1 MATLID
7 DATATDY
14 FNRIDTAPEDQRQQ
28 MADDLLAWGKAKK
41 AQEYNDT
48 DEHFSK
54 LFTDKA
60 YFEQEKQANAAVQES
75 PDPDQAA
82 KRTLIGA
89 WLQHRSGRPID
100 TMSYQ
105 VERDAYAMANYGK
118 KNLDD
123 NQLFDFISGEY
134 NTQKKK
140 TEAINDLQMQSVGK
154 AIADSQLGQNRP
166 FVDGMT
172 EVFNQWQQKYPE
184 LVDGQNDA
192 AFLSQGYKLY
202 YDTINDLDTVR
213 PQASKALS
221 TLTSFTQGNA
231 TDEDMQSLANDFVGA
246 PPEDRQK
253 IYKYVTL
260 AAQAGQI
267 DRAGIEQFAINMGQ
281 AFTRGFDFVPQGSL
295 QLQEAGVSEALQAVQ
310 KGGKVWVPQNGDI
323 TKATISEK
331 TPVAQ
336 TLAEAPTAF
345 LFSNPKQDYREAT
358 PEEAGQFTS
367 YAKKAIESFKVVREL
382 RNVAKTGVDPIRPVL
397 EENSF
402 WGTAERGA
410 YGLSGSIPLM
420 GATAVNPFLG
430 VLAYQATEYDRI
442 MLENPEINPQFA
454 QGLALVEGAANA
466 AIDRVQL
473 SSLSG
478 RLPMFGRYLDRIAS
492 DGVRR
497 TVKIGANVVEQNLQ
511 EGAQDLIAPVLETA
525 VAALR
530 EDMPDKDFTK
540 LMDDWSGQRAETFFA
555 TLPLAL
561 IGGGV
566 ATYRDIKNP
575 SAELNATKLRMAGF
589 GKDQVTFIQRAETP
603 EEYDARIKMEWE
615 KRTPENIKAGE
626 QEVLNTI
633 EKARTPGELD
643 ARMQRV
649 TAPDGSEDI
658 VVTSPDG
665 KELLRTKSEQAALE
679 AVRQH
684 NEAQLLNRQFDTKYE
699 PEELRQIINDRIAN
713 WKSQD
718 SNNTLVMESEGM
730 NAQQKLEQLQAAGN
744 AAQIQELHNRIA
756 NSPLKDTP
764 YEQINILGEAS
775 VNDVAEMVFQPL
787 IKINPNTR
795 PENLREEIHHIGVK
809 VALKNGSVTLDTLRG
824 WLDATE
830 KALPDIFPNL
840 VRDTEG
846 DIVESLAQVQAA
858 YEDGK
863 IDTNEASN
871 LPASFIDYIKNMMRT
886 FAEVLRR
893 AVALRGAFKDG
904 ALPAE
909 YETFLAD
916 SVGLNQQARV
926 DTASNRV
933 SKEIITDGGQMLM
946 DFSIGSRSNAVST
959 DTPSIRASNAT
970 ITGPAN
976 YSIGAFHGTPHKVDK
991 FSTAKI
997 GTGEGAQVY
1006 GWGLYFAEKFG
1017 VAKKYRDDL
1026 TPDPV
1031 AKINKHL
1038 SLIGLGGH
1046 SASSKLAE
1054 KLVGNGGDLSLASSE
1069 FRKEGNKQIADLID
1083 KRVKEGRKSLDVNKG
1098 NLYTVELDVEL
1109 EDLLDWDKPLSEQ
1122 SEKIRNGL
1130 ASAFGVSRDAVEYWT
1145 GRLVDDLSENGPS
1158 GYSENRLNRVINEAV
1173 ESGGYGE
1180 EFGFQVWDEIKEAA
1194 PEVAEEFID
1203 WVKKH
1208 SAGGIA
1214 TTDTGESL
1222 YRLLASTKGSPK
1234 AASEAILAAGI
1245 PGIRYLDGDSRAEGQ
1260 GSSNYVIFDE
1270 NLIRITEENG
1280 NRIPASQALAAPA
1293 PGATNYSIGMTVAPL
1308 RRDSLSELNKKEM
1321 QKRASSAKFIH
1332 LQQVIDD
1339 VANAYGVKIESR
1351 QPVIGGWVES
1361 GQISLE
1367 VPEAILFDT
1376 DDLEMAQEMAAI
1388 VGASAPELQ
1397 NAVML
1402 WKDDDAGKDTVL
1414 EFQAKGADSALAI
1427 AKDLNNAGL
1436 NGFTYDTKTRKFSLV
1451 LAGVSPES
1459 IPKVYDYINDQSK
1472 TGNISSR
1479 GGTQARSGVAAFPSE
1494 SDYRGYLQGARS
1506 RADLLQQGQ
1515 REALLDVV
1523 DRAERRVDRY
1533 AAALKISEQAKK
1545 IQKKLKRPS
1554 TSALAIETE
1563 LKGKQF
1569 DNIRQLGLYL
1579 DARFNKVFGKPS
1591 FEIGGQEGIDIA
1603 SDAFVYDIID
1613 GLAGDG
1619 SGMGWYDERV
1629 QETIRELSKLHPEF
1643 ATDSNAL
1650 AVYIGILAT
1659 TSQGYT
1665 VVENFK
1671 QANKVYNEYKRTGRI
1686 PTDFKFAK
1694 SSDPINSNLAQI
1706 QGLIDE
1712 HGLDGY
1718 AEFMDREVTGQ
1729 ALRDQFGKTP
1739 TGVTLK
1745 DTVRGNRVLGPKIG
1759 SFFNNLRGQ
1768 FDTITMDLW
1777 YTRTMHRF
1785 LGETVVPL
1793 DSDKMQKAI
1802 TKFREEL
1809 KNDGVRT
1816 YGIDINEALKDDEAT
1831 VQAALT
1837 LFQRWARGDND
1848 YTEKGYFKFPDGY
1861 KIEKAA
1867 RGIFSIGGMKGAPQ
1881 NKTHRQYFAKVV
1893 LEAKAKLAKLGMK
1906 LTEADMQAIIW
1917 YREKNLFARTGVA
1930 NAAAKPADYLDAVM
1944 VARSGAQ
1951 AQEDIDPADLEAEDG
1966 DTNYSIASQS
1976 EIDRVNRALG
1986 GMNRGPEGRLAIYE
2000 RAKQKF
2006 AQVLQSNKESL
2017 DAIKSA
2023 TPIDT
2028 TPAIDQVESERAAR
2042 LADLTTEETSEVEKA
2057 LQDNADTFMPRIEDA
2072 PTLAER
2078 KRVERDAKDRAKILE
2093 QGIRDK
2099 YAERKTAIET
2109 EANTKRQQIEQ
2120 SAASRDSASRA
2131 RMSEKV
2137 RRTKLLQ
2144 AIGELDAILSVLPP
2158 EVRGRV
2164 GGFAVLANIGTG
2176 DKALGDFFVKRID
2189 MIDRQLER
2197 TLKEEYGTAFDS
2209 LLERTKPKKA
2219 AAGEKPKGIG
2229 ADIQSL
2235 FAVVREA
2242 RNWSA
2247 EKVDGHIANIETQ
2260 IASGNLTAEEE
2271 AMLTREA
2278 DLVSLAGDWKNADS
2292 SRRAAAL
2299 SAVTETWAKG
2309 MSAFVQKK
2317 IREREDRDMARAEA
2331 ISATGKK
2338 GDYVGRRKRS
2348 AADNGLRGKVHG
2360 WFMDTLAWDGVVNIL
2375 FGHES
2380 PMAIR
2385 LSDGQRKA
2393 EYAKIDAV
2401 AAKEE
2406 AIHDL
2411 FTKLAD
2417 GNRAAGEKL
2426 MWQMSQP
2433 SISANGLNLSELE
2446 ALSATMLW
2454 MQEDGRRH
2462 MEGELNE
2469 NGMPVGKWHYDQK
2482 FIDDIESAL
2491 SPEAKAVR
2499 DYLLDAYGKEWF
2511 SINSV
2516 YRDLNGVNLPR
2527 IQNYSPVTVVPIN
2540 APAGMVTDPV
2550 TGNSV
2555 SATSISPGALR
2566 TRGTAIAEPA
2576 FRNVVQTYLAHTR
2589 QMEHW
2594 KAFAPWIK
2602 EANGILRF
2610 RDVQNSIKEAGGEE
2624 ATGVLNRYLDAFSQ
2638 GGNRDASL
2646 GLEISQVLNRMA
2658 SRAAQVAL
2666 IGRVG
2671 TLAIQTTQIGA
2682 ASAELPMGAYV
2693 YRLGKLLTGNL
2704 GWGDSLNSAYIQ
2716 RRLKQMPPI
2725 VQIAMEGL
2733 KAGKPNQLKHQVEKI
2748 GRLISGSDALW
2759 TAGTYAMVYDYNLSQ
2774 AKTLGYTGK
2783 AAEDYA
2789 HNTAERI
2796 TDRLAQPTRM
2806 GAKSI
2811 YEVTAT
2817 NPGSRLG
2824 WAFASEAR
2832 KNLALLAYTKANRPL
2847 KRFGATALGFIV
2859 FNLAMGAFIRNAW
2872 KDIRDDGDDED
2883 EFFDAKTWNWKR
2895 IGVAMATEPL
2905 QGIPYLGDYIEKGI
2919 NAALGQY
2926 HQSSDLINF
2935 ERGVRA
2941 IRNIPDIVQ
2950 GEREM
2955 ADVLKDIDGMV
2966 SLMGL
2971 FNQNAAAAA
2980 SLTHIASDFFGV
2992 VENATEE

>member
-1 MATLID
+1 MTDLID
-7 DATATDY
+7 DATADLYLTE
-14 FNRIDTAPEDQRQQ
+14 IDKVTGDDRLKMANALEKYADSLAEKRRQQ
-28 MADDLLAWGKAKK
+28 
-41 AQEYNDT
+41 T

-54 LFTDKA
+54 LFTDEA

-75 PDPDQAA
+75 LDPDQTAKSAA
-82 KRTLIGA
+82 IGA
-89 WLQHRSGRPID
+89 WLEHHNGRPID
-100 TMSYQ
+100 PMSYQ
-105 VERDAYAMANYGK
+105 VERDAFAMANYGK

-140 TEAINDLQMQSVGK
+140 TEAINDLQMQVAAK
-154 AIADSQLGQNRP
+154 ALSDAHLDSNRP
-166 FVDGMT
+166 FFDGIT
-172 EVFNQWQQKYPE
+172 NEFNQWKAKYPE
-184 LVDGQNDA
+184 LVDGKNDA

-202 YDTINDLDTVR
+202 YDVFNDIESVR
-213 PQASKALS
+213 GKASKALS
-221 TLTSFTQGNA
+221 TLTAYTQGNA

-267 DRAGIEQFAINMGQ
+267 DRAGIEQFAVNMGQ
-281 AFTRGFDFVPQGSL
+281 AFTRGFDFVPQGTL
-295 QLQEAGVSEALQAVQ
+295 QMQEAGVNNWLESIRNGTQI
-310 KGGKVWVPQNGDI
+310 WVPADGDL
-323 TKATISEK
+323 TKAVVGNAPAGAESDAWRQATVPE
-331 TPVAQ
+331 AE
-336 TLAEAPTAF
+336 TLIQ
-345 LFSNPKQDYREAT
+345 S
-358 PEEAGQFTS
+358 GQNVR
-367 YAKKAIESFKVVREL
+367 ESFKVVREL

-410 YGLSGSIPLM
+410 YGLAGSIPLM

-430 VLAYQATEYDRI
+430 VLAYQSTEYDRI
-442 MLENPEINPQFA
+442 MLENPDVDPQFA

-473 SSLSG
+473 SSISG

-530 EDMPDKDFTK
+530 EDMPDKDFGK
-540 LMDDWSGQRAETFFA
+540 LLNEWGGQRAETFFA

-566 ATYRDIKNP
+566 ATYQDIKNP

-589 GKDQVTFIQRAETP
+589 GQDQVTFIQRAENP

-643 ARMQRV
+643 ARIERV

-665 KELLRTKSEQAALE
+665 RELLRTKSEQAALE

-684 NEAQLLNRQFDTKYE
+684 NEAQLINERNAVSDMVDYFRAQDPTNVATIE
-699 PEELRQIINDRIAN
+699 APRTVQQELDRLTEAGDSKGIAN
-713 WKSQD
+713 L
-718 SNNTLVMESEGM
+718 NERIRFAGIPEGSD
-730 NAQQKLEQLQAAGN
+730 L
-744 AAQIQELHNRIA
+744 
-756 NSPLKDTP
+756 TT
-764 YEQINILGEAS
+764 YNILGEAN
-775 VNDVAEMVFQPL
+775 VETTAEGVFRGV
-787 IKINPNTR
+787 IKLRENSR
-795 PENLREEIHHIGVK
+795 PEDAFEEINHVFVRK
-809 VALKNGSVTLDTLRG
+809 ALAEGRTDLDSLRG
-824 WLDATE
+824 WLNQTSEATGQTYATE
-830 KALPDIFPNL
+830 TETDIIENIAK
-840 VRDTEG
+840 VGMDY
-846 DIVESLAQVQAA
+846 AA
-858 YEDGK
+858 GR
-863 IDTNEASN
+863 IDETS
-871 LPASFIDYIKNMMRT
+871 LPASFVDYIKRMLQVFKETMARAIKLKDA
-886 FAEVLRR
+886 FATGKIDSNFES
-893 AVALRGAFKDG
+893 
-904 ALPAE
+904 
-909 YETFLAD
+909 FLAD
-916 SVGLNQQARV
+916 SVGLNQQTRV

-933 SKEIITDGGQMLM
+933 SKDIITDGGQMLM
-946 DFSIGSRSNAVST
+946 DFSIGSRTNAVST
-959 DTPSIRASNAT
+959 DT
-970 ITGPAN
+970 N
-976 YSIGAFHGTPHKVDK
+976 YSIGKKQDADYLAAVERGDMQTAQKMADEAAKAAGYSGSDHRMQHSAPDRE
-991 FSTAKI
+991 STALASVKTS
-997 GTGEGAQVY
+997 GLLPNDYWEKPQFYQSMPEEWESFSEVRDALNRSEKYTSEGKD
-1006 GWGLYFAEKFG
+1006 G
-1017 VAKKYRDDL
+1017 AKL
-1026 TPDPV
+1026 
-1031 AKINKHL
+1031 AKITVYRSVPK
-1038 SLIGLGGH
+1038 S
-1046 SASSKLAE
+1046 
-1054 KLVGNGGDLSLASSE
+1054 
-1069 FRKEGNKQIADLID
+1069 
-1083 KRVKEGRKSLDVNKG
+1083 VKEES
-1098 NLYTVELDVEL
+1098 
-1109 EDLLDWDKPLSEQ
+1109 
-1122 SEKIRNGL
+1122 IRNG
-1130 ASAFGVSRDAVEYWT
+1130 
-1145 GRLVDDLSENGPS
+1145 
-1158 GYSENRLNRVINEAV
+1158 
-1173 ESGGYGE
+1173 
-1180 EFGFQVWDEIKEAA
+1180 
-1194 PEVAEEFID
+1194 D
-1203 WVKKH
+1203 WVTPSKEYAAMEGRSIPEGYKII
-1208 SAGGIA
+1208 SQKVSLKNLWWDGNSIA
-1214 TTDTGESL
+1214 ELGFDDGKD
-1222 YRLLASTKGSPK
+1222 YAYKNTKNNRK
-1234 AASEAILAAGI
+1234 
-1245 PGIRYLDGDSRAEGQ
+1245 
-1260 GSSNYVIFDE
+1260 
-1270 NLIRITEENG
+1270 LIDPVTYDENG
-1280 NRIPASQALAAPA
+1280 NVIPLSQRFNPRSADI
-1293 PGATNYSIGMTVAPL
+1293 NYSIGKAADLASKNPELAKEIQKKSDALLNAAEQGNDVFFTKFWPQMLKKTGMNFKPTKANLLKAAETGMPEILEWLKSNPQYLDYYHKDWELTHDILKAVFPKMADDDLTGFRLFTGITSPNTKL
-1308 RRDSLSELNKKEM
+1308 MHNMADAVQLFNLWMDKGSIKSMRWEWSAKGNRKVGGGPFTFSGTTGAGKTFTAHVLEDLHGKLGSWESVKNYLWEGVSIKELNAFNKEAGY
-1321 QKRASSAKFIH
+1321 KGT
-1332 LQQVIDD
+1332 V
-1339 VANAYGVKIESR
+1339 
-1351 QPVIGGWVES
+1351 
-1361 GQISLE
+1361 
-1367 VPEAILFDT
+1367 
-1376 DDLEMAQEMAAI
+1376 
-1388 VGASAPELQ
+1388 
-1397 NAVML
+1397 
-1402 WKDDDAGKDTVL
+1402 DAGKIRQVVQSATGQSELIPRMFIFGPKVGAYTLNTSGDDRYTTTDIWEGRFIRSHFPAMFNDADGLPTSVEENKIFQ
-1414 EFQAKGADSALAI
+1414 EFAQAFNEVFKRESGLDLPPSALQAVRWFYMLNH
-1427 AKDLNNAGL
+1427 AKKAGYKYAS
-1436 NGFTYDTKTRKFSLV
+1436 TDDTISGYTERAVRLKLGINPRP
-1451 LAGVSPES
+1451 AGA
-1459 IPKVYDYINDQSK
+1459 
-1472 TGNISSR
+1472 
-1479 GGTQARSGVAAFPSE
+1479 GGTG
-1494 SDYRGYLQGARS
+1494 SD
-1506 RADLLQQGQ
+1506 
-1515 REALLDVV
+1515 
-1523 DRAERRVDRY
+1523 
-1533 AAALKISEQAKK
+1533 
-1545 IQKKLKRPS
+1545 
-1554 TSALAIETE
+1554 
-1563 LKGKQF
+1563 
-1569 DNIRQLGLYL
+1569 
-1579 DARFNKVFGKPS
+1579 
-1591 FEIGGQEGIDIA
+1591 
-1603 SDAFVYDIID
+1603 
-1613 GLAGDG
+1613 
-1619 SGMGWYDERV
+1619 
-1629 QETIRELSKLHPEF
+1629 
-1643 ATDSNAL
+1643 
-1650 AVYIGILAT
+1650 
-1659 TSQGYT
+1659 
-1665 VVENFK
+1665 
-1671 QANKVYNEYKRTGRI
+1671 QANN
-1686 PTDFKFAK
+1686 
-1694 SSDPINSNLAQI
+1694 
-1706 QGLIDE
+1706 
-1712 HGLDGY
+1712 
-1718 AEFMDREVTGQ
+1718 
-1729 ALRDQFGKTP
+1729 
-1739 TGVTLK
+1739 
-1745 DTVRGNRVLGPKIG
+1745 
-1759 SFFNNLRGQ
+1759 
-1768 FDTITMDLW
+1768 
-1777 YTRTMHRF
+1777 
-1785 LGETVVPL
+1785 
-1793 DSDKMQKAI
+1793 
-1802 TKFREEL
+1802 
-1809 KNDGVRT
+1809 
-1816 YGIDINEALKDDEAT
+1816 
-1831 VQAALT
+1831 
-1837 LFQRWARGDND
+1837 
-1848 YTEKGYFKFPDGY
+1848 
-1861 KIEKAA
+1861 
-1867 RGIFSIGGMKGAPQ
+1867 GAPVQ
-1881 NKTHRQYFAKVV
+1881 K
-1893 LEAKAKLAKLGMK
+1893 
-1906 LTEADMQAIIW
+1906 
-1917 YREKNLFARTGVA
+1917 
-1930 NAAAKPADYLDAVM
+1930 
-1944 VARSGAQ
+1944 
-1951 AQEDIDPADLEAEDG
+1951 G

-1986 GMNRGPEGRLAIYE
+1986 GMNRGPDERLKVYQRGKE
-2000 RAKQKF
+2000 KF
-2006 AQVLQSNKESL
+2006 LRVMQQNKEEL
-2017 DAIKSA
+2017 DAIRSA
-2023 TPIDT
+2023 VSTNT
-2028 TPAIDQVESERAAR
+2028 APAVEQVESERAAK
-2042 LADLTTEETSEVEKA
+2042 LADLTAEESTEVAKA
-2057 LQDNADTFMPRIEDA
+2057 LQDNADTFMPRIEA
-2072 PTLAER
+2072 TATPAER

-2093 QGIRDK
+2093 KGIRDK
-2099 YAERKTAIET
+2099 YAERKAAIDT
-2109 EANTKRQQIEQ
+2109 EAKTQRDQILQ
-2120 SAASRDSASRA
+2120 AATAKDSAANA
-2131 RMSEKV
+2131 RMRDKV
-2137 RRTKLLQ
+2137 RQTKLVD
-2144 AIGELDAILSVLPP
+2144 AIGELDGILKALPP

-2176 DKALGDFFVKRID
+2176 DKALADFFVKRID

-2197 TLKEEYGTAFDS
+2197 TLKEEYGNVFDA

-2242 RNWSA
+2242 RDWSA

-2299 SAVTETWAKG
+2299 SAATETWAKG

-2360 WFMDTLAWDGVVNIL
+2360 WFMDTLAWDGVVNML

-2406 AIHDL
+2406 SIHDL
-2411 FTKLAD
+2411 FTKLAN

-2469 NGMPVGKWHYDQK
+2469 NGMPIGKWHYDQK
-2482 FIDDIESAL
+2482 FIDEIEAAL
-2491 SPEAKAVR
+2491 SPEAKTVR
-2499 DYLLDAYGKEWF
+2499 DYLLDSYGKEWF

-2516 YRDLNGVNLPR
+2516 YREMNGINLSR

-2540 APAGMVTDPV
+2540 APSGMVTDPV

-2926 HQSSDLINF
+2926 HQSSDLISF

-2992 VENATEE
+2992 VENATED

>member
-1 MATLID
+1 MIEIND
-7 DATATDY
+7 DAAAADIYTK
-14 FNRIDTAPEDQRQQ
+14 IDSTTGDERQQ
-28 MADDLLAWGKAKK
+28 MADALITYGEKKAKE
-41 AQEYNDT
+41 EYNQA
-48 DEHFSK
+48 DEHFSN
-54 LFTDKA
+54 LFLDEKYYAEQVNTPDLQQA
-60 YFEQEKQANAAVQES
+60 YEATPFPKE
-75 PDPDQAA
+75 AA
-82 KRTLIGA
+82 KRAVLQGY
-89 WLQHRSGRPID
+89 LQHASGAPVSAD
-100 TMSYQ
+100 TYEFIRDSYAQ
-105 VERDAYAMANYGK
+105 AKFGK
-118 KNLDD
+118 TTVSDD
-123 NQLFDFISGEY
+123 EMFGLVRGEY
-134 NTQKKK
+134 DWQKQR
-140 TEAINDLQMQSVGK
+140 TEAINDLQMQAVGK
-154 AIADSQLGQNRP
+154 AITDSQLGQNRP

-184 LVDGQNDA
+184 LVDGKNDA

-281 AFTRGFDFVPQGSL
+281 AFTRGFDFVPQGTL
-295 QLQEAGVSEALQAVQ
+295 QMQEAGVNNWLESIRNGTQI
-310 KGGKVWVPQNGDI
+310 WVPADGDL
-323 TKATISEK
+323 TKAVVGNAPAGAESDAWRQATVPE
-331 TPVAQ
+331 AE
-336 TLAEAPTAF
+336 TLIQ
-345 LFSNPKQDYREAT
+345 S
-358 PEEAGQFTS
+358 GQNVR
-367 YAKKAIESFKVVREL
+367 ESFKVVREL

-410 YGLSGSIPLM
+410 YGLAGSLPLM
-420 GATAVNPFLG
+420 GVTAVNPYLG
-430 VLAYQATEYDRI
+430 ALAYQAQEYDRI
-442 MLENPEINPQFA
+442 MLENPDINPKFA
-454 QGLALVEGAANA
+454 QGLALVEGVANA
-466 AIDRVQL
+466 ATDRL
-473 SSLSG
+473 EIANISG
-478 RLPMFGRYLDRIAS
+478 RLPMFGRWLDRVS
-492 DGVRR
+492 SNGVRR
-497 TVKIGANVVEQNLQ
+497 TAKIAGSIAFENLQ
-511 EGAQDLIAPVLETA
+511 EAGQDLIAPILEA
-525 VAALR
+525 PISALR
-530 EDMPDKDFTK
+530 DDMPDQNFTK

-566 ATYRDIKNP
+566 ATYQDIKNP

-589 GKDQVTFIQRAETP
+589 GQDQVTFIQRAENP
-603 EEYDARIKMEWE
+603 EEYDARIQMEWE

-684 NEAQLLNRQFDTKYE
+684 NEAQLINERNAVSDMVDYFRAQDPANVATIE
-699 PEELRQIINDRIAN
+699 APRTVQQELDRLTEAGDSKGIAN
-713 WKSQD
+713 L
-718 SNNTLVMESEGM
+718 NERIRFAGIPEGSD
-730 NAQQKLEQLQAAGN
+730 L
-744 AAQIQELHNRIA
+744 
-756 NSPLKDTP
+756 TT
-764 YEQINILGEAS
+764 YNILGEAN
-775 VNDVAEMVFQPL
+775 VETTAEGVFRGV
-787 IKINPNTR
+787 IKLRENSR
-795 PENLREEIHHIGVK
+795 PEDAFEEINHVFVRK
-809 VALKNGSVTLDTLRG
+809 ALAEGRTDLDSLRG
-824 WLDATE
+824 WLNQTSEATGETYATE
-830 KALPDIFPNL
+830 TETDIIENIAK
-840 VRDTEG
+840 VGMDY
-846 DIVESLAQVQAA
+846 AA
-858 YEDGK
+858 GRIEE
-863 IDTNEASN
+863 TS
-871 LPASFIDYIKNMMRT
+871 LPASFVDYIKRMLQVFKETMARAIKLKDA
-886 FAEVLRR
+886 FATGKIDSNFES
-893 AVALRGAFKDG
+893 
-904 ALPAE
+904 
-909 YETFLAD
+909 FLAD

-933 SKEIITDGGQMLM
+933 SKDIITDGGQMLM
-946 DFSIGSRSNAVST
+946 DFSIGSRTNAVST
-959 DTPSIRASNAT
+959 DTPTIRASNAT

-976 YSIGAFHGTPHKVDK
+976 YSIAAHHGTPHKVDK

-997 GTGEGAQVY
+997 GTGEGAQAY
-1006 GWGLYFAEKFG
+1006 GWGLYFAENKG
-1017 VAKKYRDDL
+1017 VAEQYQKNIKPEWQV
-1026 TPDPV
+1026 TPTADGFRAMVLDANLKPKT
-1031 AKINKHL
+1031 AANFKTE
-1038 SLIGLGGH
+1038 
-1046 SASSKLAE
+1046 AE
-1054 KLVGNGGDLSLASSE
+1054 ATQWAENETGYKG
-1069 FRKEGNKQIADLID
+1069 
-1083 KRVKEGRKSLDVNKG
+1083 G
-1098 NLYTVELDVEL
+1098 NLYTVELNAEP

-1122 SEKIRNGL
+1122 GEKVR
-1130 ASAFGVSRDAVEYWT
+1130 
-1145 GRLVDDLSENGPS
+1145 
-1158 GYSENRLNRVINEAV
+1158 
-1173 ESGGYGE
+1173 
-1180 EFGFQVWDEIKEAA
+1180 AA
-1194 PEVAEEFID
+1194 IHQWHFEKNLPVAEVSQLQSISE
-1203 WVKKH
+1203 WVRWNYSDKQF
-1208 SAGGIA
+1208 
-1214 TTDTGESL
+1214 SL
-1222 YRLLASTKGSPK
+1222 ELF
-1234 AASEAILAAGI
+1234 AAGI
-1245 PGIRYLDGDSRAEGQ
+1245 PGIRYLDGGSRGSNSSVWKDGNQWAVTFADPSAGQ
-1260 GSSNYVIFDE
+1260 STTRRFPNEKEARAFDASLERTYNYVIFDE

-1293 PGATNYSIGMTVAPL
+1293 TGATNYSIGIAPNGNTSNLKPEEQALAHSSEFKAWAGDWAALEYQNRIERFILDALDGKKDQEEIPL
-1308 RRDSLSELNKKEM
+1308 RKVTAQEVNEVMRQGGPNISGMEHVLDAAHIRHAFNSHSSKEEGDKKPGQRPLTRNDLMRIPEIINSYDSLRVKKAGTNRTSIIYGKSYQDGTINYIERVFETSRKNKPRLVTKTVWAVTE
-1321 QKRASSAKFIH
+1321 A
-1332 LQQVIDD
+1332 
-1339 VANAYGVKIESR
+1339 GVKSNSSR
-1351 QPVIGGWVES
+1351 VYTPDRTS
-1361 GQISLE
+1361 NLPLE
-1367 VPEAILFDT
+1367 NSRV
-1376 DDLEMAQEMAAI
+1376 
-1388 VGASAPELQ
+1388 
-1397 NAVML
+1397 N
-1402 WKDDDAGKDTVL
+1402 
-1414 EFQAKGADSALAI
+1414 
-1427 AKDLNNAGL
+1427 
-1436 NGFTYDTKTRKFSLV
+1436 
-1451 LAGVSPES
+1451 PES
-1459 IPKVYDYINDQSK
+1459 VTVK
-1472 TGNISSR
+1472 TDENGEPL
-1479 GGTQARSGVAAFPSE
+1479 ASE
-1494 SDYRGYLQGARS
+1494 
-1506 RADLLQQGQ
+1506 
-1515 REALLDVV
+1515 
-1523 DRAERRVDRY
+1523 
-1533 AAALKISEQAKK
+1533 I
-1545 IQKKLKRPS
+1545 
-1554 TSALAIETE
+1554 
-1563 LKGKQF
+1563 
-1569 DNIRQLGLYL
+1569 
-1579 DARFNKVFGKPS
+1579 ARFRKETGTSS
-1591 FEIGGQEGIDIA
+1591 F
-1603 SDAFVYDIID
+1603 
-1613 GLAGDG
+1613 
-1619 SGMGWYDERV
+1619 
-1629 QETIRELSKLHPEF
+1629 
-1643 ATDSNAL
+1643 
-1650 AVYIGILAT
+1650 
-1659 TSQGYT
+1659 
-1665 VVENFK
+1665 
-1671 QANKVYNEYKRTGRI
+1671 
-1686 PTDFKFAK
+1686 
-1694 SSDPINSNLAQI
+1694 
-1706 QGLIDE
+1706 
-1712 HGLDGY
+1712 
-1718 AEFMDREVTGQ
+1718 
-1729 ALRDQFGKTP
+1729 
-1739 TGVTLK
+1739 
-1745 DTVRGNRVLGPKIG
+1745 
-1759 SFFNNLRGQ
+1759 
-1768 FDTITMDLW
+1768 
-1777 YTRTMHRF
+1777 
-1785 LGETVVPL
+1785 
-1793 DSDKMQKAI
+1793 
-1802 TKFREEL
+1802 
-1809 KNDGVRT
+1809 
-1816 YGIDINEALKDDEAT
+1816 
-1831 VQAALT
+1831 
-1837 LFQRWARGDND
+1837 
-1848 YTEKGYFKFPDGY
+1848 
-1861 KIEKAA
+1861 
-1867 RGIFSIGGMKGAPQ
+1867 
-1881 NKTHRQYFAKVV
+1881 
-1893 LEAKAKLAKLGMK
+1893 
-1906 LTEADMQAIIW
+1906 
-1917 YREKNLFARTGVA
+1917 
-1930 NAAAKPADYLDAVM
+1930 
-1944 VARSGAQ
+1944 
-1951 AQEDIDPADLEAEDG
+1951 
-1966 DTNYSIASQS
+1966 SIASQS
-1976 EIDRVNRALG
+1976 EIDRVNKALG

-2028 TPAIDQVESERAAR
+2028 TPAIEQVESERAAR

-2247 EKVDGHIANIETQ
+2247 EKVDGHIANLETQ

-2299 SAVTETWAKG
+2299 SAATETWAKG

-2516 YRDLNGVNLPR
+2516 YREMNGINLPR

-2905 QGIPYLGDYIEKGI
+2905 QGIPYLGDYTEKGI

-2926 HQSSDLINF
+2926 HQSSDLISF

-2941 IRNIPDIVQ
+2941 IKNIPDIVQ

-2980 SLTHIASDFFGV
+2980 SLTHIASDFFGAV
-2992 VENATEE
+2992 DNATED

>member
-1 MATLID
+1 MIEINDDETASRILTEAKQATGD
-7 DATATDY
+7 E
-14 FNRIDTAPEDQRQQ
+14 REQ
-28 MADDLLAWGKAKK
+28 MADALISYGEKKAKE
-41 AQEYNDT
+41 EYNQT
-48 DEHFSK
+48 DEHFSN
-54 LFTDKA
+54 LFLDDKYYNEQVNTPELQQA
-60 YFEQEKQANAAVQES
+60 YEATPFPKE
-75 PDPDQAA
+75 AA
-82 KRTLIGA
+82 KSAVLQA
-89 WLQHRSGRPID
+89 YLQHASGAPVSAD
-100 TMSYQ
+100 TYEFIRDSYAQ
-105 VERDAYAMANYGK
+105 AKFGK
-118 KNLDD
+118 TTVSDEEMFGLVR
-123 NQLFDFISGEY
+123 GEY
-134 NTQKKK
+134 DWQKQR
-140 TEAINDLQMQSVGK
+140 TEAINDLQMQAVGK
-154 AIADSQLGQNRP
+154 AITDSQLGQIRP

-172 EVFNQWQQKYPE
+172 EVFNQWQGKYPE
-184 LVDGQNDA
+184 LVDGKNDA

-231 TDEDMQSLANDFVGA
+231 NDEDMQSLANDFVSA

-267 DRAGIEQFAINMGQ
+267 DRAGIEQFAVNMGQ
-281 AFTRGFDFVPQGSL
+281 AFTRGFDFVPQGTL
-295 QLQEAGVSEALQAVQ
+295 QMQEAGVNNWLESIRNGTQI
-310 KGGKVWVPQNGDI
+310 WVPAEGDLSKAVVGNAPAGAESDAWRLASVPETETLIQSGQN
-323 TKATISEK
+323 
-331 TPVAQ
+331 V
-336 TLAEAPTAF
+336 
-345 LFSNPKQDYREAT
+345 R
-358 PEEAGQFTS
+358 
-367 YAKKAIESFKVVREL
+367 ESFKVVREL

-397 EENSF
+397 EEDSF

-410 YGLSGSIPLM
+410 YGLAGSIPLM
-420 GATAVNPFLG
+420 GATAVNPYLG

-442 MLENPEINPQFA
+442 MLENPDVNPQFA

-478 RLPMFGRYLDRIAS
+478 KLPMFGRYLDRIAS

-525 VAALR
+525 VASLR
-530 EDMPDKDFTK
+530 EDMPDKDFTS
-540 LMDDWSGQRAETFFA
+540 LMDEWAGQRAETFFA

-566 ATYRDIKNP
+566 ATYQDIKNP
-575 SAELNATKLRMAGF
+575 SAELNATRLRQVGF
-589 GKDQVTFIQRAETP
+589 DKEQTTFIQRAENP
-603 EEYDARIKMEWE
+603 EEYDARIQMEWE
-615 KRTPENIKAGE
+615 KRTPENIEAGR
-626 QEVLNTI
+626 QEVI
-633 EKARTPGELD
+633 AEMQQAATPDENSAKLSETV
-643 ARMQRV
+643 AE
-649 TAPDGSEDI
+649 DGTRRW
-658 VVTSPDG
+658 VVTTPDG
-665 KELLRTKSEQAALE
+665 KELLQTQDQQAALD
-679 AVRQH
+679 AIAQH
-684 NEAQLLNRQFDTKYE
+684 GHAQILNKQFETLYE
-699 PEELRQIINDRIAN
+699 PQELRQMITDLSTQ
-713 WKSQD
+713 WTSQD
-718 SNNTLVMESEGM
+718 SNNKLIEEEQGI

-744 AAQIQELHNRIA
+744 TAQIQELHSRIA
-756 NSPLKDTP
+756 NSPIKDTP
-764 YEQINILGEAS
+764 YDQINILGEAS
-775 VNDVAEMVFQPL
+775 VEDVAEMVFQPL

-795 PENLREEIHHIGVK
+795 PENLREEIHHTAVK
-809 VALKNGSVTLDTLRG
+809 VAIKNGSVTLDTLRG
-824 WLDATE
+824 WLDETE
-830 KALPDIFPNL
+830 KALPGTFQNL
-840 VRDTEG
+840 VRDSEG

-858 YEDGK
+858 YENGK
-863 IDTNEASN
+863 INADEETK
-871 LPASFIDYIKNMMRT
+871 LPASFIGYIKNMMRT
-886 FAEVLRR
+886 FAEVMRR

-909 YETFLAD
+909 YESFLAD

-926 DTASNRV
+926 DTARERV
-933 SKEIITDGGQMLM
+933 SNEVL
-946 DFSIGSRSNAVST
+946 T
-959 DTPSIRASNAT
+959 DT
-970 ITGPAN
+970 N
-976 YSIGAFHGTPHKVDK
+976 YSIGTNPFPMEQKGKWWANEDFEQRGGRISTMSPDQFLSQVRPLEVDDASRDNIDDLKNMMQSGRKLDPLAIYADGKEDGRHRAIAAKELGMDTIPVIDFRQPVSADTNNSGAAKNTPEWHSSPDEFQKHWTDRGVVN
-991 FSTAKI
+991 STQIYGGGKYIKPGKI
-997 GTGEGAQVY
+997 IVGEGSRNS
-1006 GWGLYFAEKFG
+1006 GLGTEFM
-1017 VAKKYRDDL
+1017 RDL
-1026 TPDPV
+1026 TAFAD
-1031 AKINKHL
+1031 
-1038 SLIGLGGH
+1038 
-1046 SASSKLAE
+1046 SKAM
-1054 KLVGNGGDLSLASSE
+1054 
-1069 FRKEGNKQIADLID
+1069 QIRVTPSKDFGATSVDRLKKFY
-1083 KRVKEGRKSLDVNKG
+1083 KR
-1098 NLYTVELDVEL
+1098 
-1109 EDLLDWDKPLSEQ
+1109 
-1122 SEKIRNGL
+1122 
-1130 ASAFGVSRDAVEYWT
+1130 
-1145 GRLVDDLSENGPS
+1145 
-1158 GYSENRLNRVINEAV
+1158 
-1173 ESGGYGE
+1173 
-1180 EFGFQVWDEIKEAA
+1180 FGFVENSGRNKDYEI
-1194 PEVAEEFID
+1194 
-1203 WVKKH
+1203 
-1208 SAGGIA
+1208 S
-1214 TTDTGESL
+1214 DTM
-1222 YRLLASTKGSPK
+1222 YRRPS
-1234 AASEAILAAGI
+1234 
-1245 PGIRYLDGDSRAEGQ
+1245 
-1260 GSSNYVIFDE
+1260 
-1270 NLIRITEENG
+1270 
-1280 NRIPASQALAAPA
+1280 
-1293 PGATNYSIGMTVAPL
+1293 PGATNYSIGFAP
-1308 RRDSLSELNKKEM
+1308 N
-1321 QKRASSAKFIH
+1321 
-1332 LQQVIDD
+1332 
-1339 VANAYGVKIESR
+1339 
-1351 QPVIGGWVES
+1351 
-1361 GQISLE
+1361 
-1367 VPEAILFDT
+1367 
-1376 DDLEMAQEMAAI
+1376 
-1388 VGASAPELQ
+1388 
-1397 NAVML
+1397 
-1402 WKDDDAGKDTVL
+1402 
-1414 EFQAKGADSALAI
+1414 
-1427 AKDLNNAGL
+1427 
-1436 NGFTYDTKTRKFSLV
+1436 
-1451 LAGVSPES
+1451 
-1459 IPKVYDYINDQSK
+1459 
-1472 TGNISSR
+1472 
-1479 GGTQARSGVAAFPSE
+1479 
-1494 SDYRGYLQGARS
+1494 
-1506 RADLLQQGQ
+1506 
-1515 REALLDVV
+1515 
-1523 DRAERRVDRY
+1523 
-1533 AAALKISEQAKK
+1533 
-1545 IQKKLKRPS
+1545 
-1554 TSALAIETE
+1554 
-1563 LKGKQF
+1563 
-1569 DNIRQLGLYL
+1569 
-1579 DARFNKVFGKPS
+1579 GKPS
-1591 FEIGGQEGIDIA
+1591 NLTPDDQALAMSPEFKQWGGNWEVLAEDAAWKKAVEDYYSNPNQREPLKIGRVPSVLRAVGV
-1603 SDAFVYDIID
+1603 SDAPMVMPPSVIHKVTVKKHT
-1613 GLAGDG
+1613 L
-1619 SGMGWYDERV
+1619 
-1629 QETIRELSKLHPEF
+1629 TREM
-1643 ATDSNAL
+1643 
-1650 AVYIGILAT
+1650 
-1659 TSQGYT
+1659 
-1665 VVENFK
+1665 VE
-1671 QANKVYNEYKRTGRI
+1671 QI
-1686 PTDFKFAK
+1686 P
-1694 SSDPINSNLAQI
+1694 S
-1706 QGLIDE
+1706 
-1712 HGLDGY
+1712 
-1718 AEFMDREVTGQ
+1718 
-1729 ALRDQFGKTP
+1729 ALRDPIFVFNSATEPNSVTILTDIRHQGKNVVAAIHLDRP
-1739 TGVTLK
+1739 APRKPANLVVSLHDRPASQIENWIK
-1745 DTVRGNRVLGPKIG
+1745 DGLILYANQGKARAYFRSARLQLPREGSKAGN
-1759 SFFNNLRGQ
+1759 
-1768 FDTITMDLW
+1768 
-1777 YTRTMHRF
+1777 
-1785 LGETVVPL
+1785 
-1793 DSDKMQKAI
+1793 QK
-1802 TKFREEL
+1802 L
-1809 KNDGVRT
+1809 
-1816 YGIDINEALKDDEAT
+1816 
-1831 VQAALT
+1831 
-1837 LFQRWARGDND
+1837 
-1848 YTEKGYFKFPDGY
+1848 
-1861 KIEKAA
+1861 
-1867 RGIFSIGGMKGAPQ
+1867 
-1881 NKTHRQYFAKVV
+1881 
-1893 LEAKAKLAKLGMK
+1893 
-1906 LTEADMQAIIW
+1906 LTEADVVNRSVNPESISVKTDENGEPLAP
-1917 YREKNLFARTGVA
+1917 E
-1930 NAAAKPADYLDAVM
+1930 
-1944 VARSGAQ
+1944 VARFR
-1951 AQEDIDPADLEAEDG
+1951 QETG
-1966 DTNYSIASQS
+1966 TSSYSIASQS

-1986 GMNRGPEGRLAIYE
+1986 GMNRGPDERLKVYE
-2000 RAKQKF
+2000 RARQKF
-2006 AQVLQSNKESL
+2006 SRVMQENKEQL
-2017 DAIKSA
+2017 DAIRSA
-2023 TPIDT
+2023 VSTNT
-2028 TPAIDQVESERAAR
+2028 APAIEQIEMDRAGKI
-2042 LADLTTEETSEVEKA
+2042 ADIEAEENTEVAKA
-2057 LQDNADTFMPRIEDA
+2057 LQDNADTFLPRIEAA
-2072 PTLAER
+2072 PTPAER

-2099 YAERKTAIET
+2099 YAERKKSTDA
-2109 EANTKRQQIEQ
+2109 EAKSQRDQTLQAAAAKD
-2120 SAASRDSASRA
+2120 SAANA
-2131 RMSEKV
+2131 RMREKV
-2137 RRTKLLQ
+2137 RQTKLVD
-2144 AIGELDAILSVLPP
+2144 AIGELDGILEALPP

-2176 DKALGDFFVKRID
+2176 DKALADFFVKRID

-2197 TLKEEYGTAFDS
+2197 TLKEEYGNVFDA

-2235 FAVVREA
+2235 FATVREA
-2242 RNWSA
+2242 RDWSA

-2260 IASGNLTAEEE
+2260 IASGNLTAQEE

-2278 DLVSLAGDWKNADS
+2278 DLVSLVGDWKNADS

-2299 SAVTETWAKG
+2299 SAATETWAKG
-2309 MSAFVQKK
+2309 MSTFVQKK

-2360 WFMDTLAWDGVVNIL
+2360 WFMDTLAWDGVVNML

-2491 SPEAKAVR
+2491 SPEAKTVR
-2499 DYLLDAYGKEWF
+2499 DYLLNSYGKEWF

-2516 YRDLNGVNLPR
+2516 YRDMNGINLPR

-2540 APAGMVTDPV
+2540 APSGMVTDPV

-2666 IGRVG
+2666 IGRIG

-2759 TAGTYAMVYDYNLSQ
+2759 TAGTYAMVYDYNLGQ

-2847 KRFGATALGFIV
+2847 KQFGAAALGFFV

-2926 HQSSDLINF
+2926 HQSSDLISF

-2941 IRNIPDIVQ
+2941 IKNIPDIVQ

-2992 VENATEE
+2992 VDNATTED